1 MRKKCVQLVNSARK
15 ELSKTAACTHF
26 CKLGVIR
33 VCTKCIHS
41 TSIHITFHTPKQTSY
56 LRKLAYL
63 YTVSTEPI
71 TTTIS
76 FMNKKPLIS
85 SWRNSI

>member
-15 ELSKTAACTHF
+15 ELGTTAAYTCI
-26 CKLGVIR
+26 CKLGVRR

-41 TSIHITFHTPKQTSY
+41 TSIHTTFHTPNQTSY
-56 LRKLAYL
+56 LEKLAYL
-63 YTVSTEPI
+63 YTVSTKPI

-76 FMNKKPLIS
+76 FMNKKQLILG
-85 SWRNSI
+85 WRKSI